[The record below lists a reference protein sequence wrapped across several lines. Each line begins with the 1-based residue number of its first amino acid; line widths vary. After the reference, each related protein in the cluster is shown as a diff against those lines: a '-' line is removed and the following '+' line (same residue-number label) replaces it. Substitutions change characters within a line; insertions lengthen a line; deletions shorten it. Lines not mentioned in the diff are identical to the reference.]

1 MITPPEPTEYQSYYG
16 RYISLVPGRDLTQT
30 LNSQLAQSLPILSA
44 IDEQKSLYR
53 YASGKWSIKE
63 VLGHLID
70 AERIFTYRALR
81 FARRDSTPL
90 PGFDQDPYVAAA
102 NFDSRPW
109 RRLHRGIR
117 TRSPVHHFVLSRLSA
132 GRCAAIRHSQSKLH
146 HRARPGLHNRRP
158 RAASHGDSPRTLPV
172 NALQGQA
179 ASQTSNDNV
188 ITC

>member
-109 RRLHRGIR
+109 VDFIAEFEHVRRSTILFFRALAPEDVL
-117 TRSPVHHFVLSRLSA
+117 RSGTASQNSITVRALGYIIA
-132 GRCAAIRHSQSKLH
+132 GHELH
-146 HRARPGLHNRRP
+146 HMGILRARYL
-158 RAASHGDSPRTLPV
+158 
-172 NALQGQA
+172 
-179 ASQTSNDNV
+179 
-188 ITC
+188 